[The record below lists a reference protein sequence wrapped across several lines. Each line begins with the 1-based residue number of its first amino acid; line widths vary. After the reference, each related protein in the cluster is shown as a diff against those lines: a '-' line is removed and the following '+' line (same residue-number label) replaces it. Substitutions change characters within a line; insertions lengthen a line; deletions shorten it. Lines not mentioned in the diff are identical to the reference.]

1 MLQVGVEVD
10 ERQSDSELEILR
22 NLVAAFEMVD
32 RKALTSS
39 KGKLYMAILFKTLFI
54 DTDRKALTSIGA
66 ILRMVGAQ

>member
-32 RKALTSS
+32 RKRSPQAREN
-39 KGKLYMAILFKTLFI
+39 YIWLFYLKRCLSTPTERL
-54 DTDRKALTSIGA
+54 
-66 ILRMVGAQ
+66 